1 MEKVERYN
9 AEPRKAVAPKKT
21 EVKEYSQ
28 ADKDLAAALIVS
40 VGAVKDIEELKK
52 IWAENPDL
60 RDIQIENTTLK
71 DAVTNKKKELETE

>member
-21 EVKEYSQ
+21 EVTEYSQ

-40 VGAVKDIEELKK
+40 VAAVKDIEELKK

-60 RDIQIENTTLK
+60 RDIPIDNTTLK
-71 DAVTNKKKELETE
+71 DAVTNKKKELEAI